1 MAKLT
6 SLSDLS
12 TLLSSD
18 YKVAEKVQKQLGY
31 DGKPFLIK
39 VHIDKKGRGGKTV
52 TIISGFQSKP
62 DELDSLCQILKKSC
76 GSGGTVRD
84 NLIEIQGDHR
94 SSVTKKLQNMNYSV
108 KEIHS

>member
-31 DGKPFLIK
+31 DGKPVQIK

-62 DELDSLCQILKKSC
+62 DEL
-76 GSGGTVRD
+76 
-84 NLIEIQGDHR
+84 
-94 SSVTKKLQNMNYSV
+94 
-108 KEIHS
+108 

>member
-18 YKVAEKVQKQLGY
+18 YKVAEKVQKQIGY
-31 DGKPFLIK
+31 DGKPVQIK

-62 DELDSLCQILKKSC
+62 DELDSLCQVLKKSC

>member
-1 MAKLT
+1 MENLYRLKY
-6 SLSDLS
+6 
-12 TLLSSD
+12 TL
-18 YKVAEKVQKQLGY
+18 K
-31 DGKPFLIK
+31 
-39 VHIDKKGRGGKTV
+39 KKGRGGKTV

-62 DELDSLCQILKKSC
+62 SELDSLCQILKKSC